1 MNKDIINEGSA
12 LVQQAFNNGEVL
24 VYATEAVMGL
34 GCDPDNEAAV
44 KKLLQLKQRSID
56 KGLILLAANYEQLV
70 PYIDTTAISLD
81 KRPEVFSCW
90 PGPVTLLLPKSN
102 KAPYWITGVH
112 EKIATRVPSYAP
124 LIELCENLGK
134 PIVSTSANLSGEPSC
149 KTLEEANMQ
158 FGDKVIYVD
167 GKVEGRTSPSVIKD
181 AVTGD
186 ILRGA

>member
-1 MNKDIINEGSA
+1 MNKKIYNFGSA
-12 LVQQAFNNGEVL
+12 LVRQAFNNGEVL

-70 PYIDTTAISLD
+70 PYIETTAIPVD

-90 PGPVTLLLPKSN
+90 PGPVTLLLPKSI

-124 LIELCENLGK
+124 LIELCERLGK

-158 FGDKVIYVD
+158 FGDKVVYVAS
-167 GKVEGRTSPSVIKD
+167 KVEGRTSPSMIKD
-181 AVTGD
+181 AITGE
-186 ILRGA
+186 ILRDA